1 MIGRRLRIDGLA
13 RAGAALIAL
22 SPVAA
27 MAAEQPRV
35 ASINLCTDQL
45 LLTLADP
52 AQIVGLSPYARDAR
66 MSWRAKEAGQFPQ
79 LSGLAEDVLENK
91 PDLVAAGSFTK
102 RATREFLKTH
112 GLRVEEFTP
121 ARSIEDIKQ
130 QLRRMGEL
138 VGHPDR
144 ANEQI
149 ARIDA
154 AVARAHA
161 AVAKRPLRV
170 LAVARRGWVPGSDT
184 LTTSLLATVGLGNA
198 ARDLTG
204 RYGNFKYGGFA
215 PLEAILSIHPD
226 ALLISDPGEHAED
239 QGRAL
244 LLHPALERLYP
255 PSRRIV
261 LPERLTTCGG
271 PMVVEA
277 LDHLAAEVER
287 VER

>member
-1 MIGRRLRIDGLA
+1 MIRWRLCSG
-13 RAGAALIAL
+13 GFAALIAL
-22 SPVAA
+22 ALSAVAA
-27 MAAEQPRV
+27 AEPMKI

-52 AQIVGLSPYARDAR
+52 AQIAGLSPYARDPR
-66 MSWRAKEAGQFPQ
+66 MSWQAQAAVRFPQ
-79 LSGLAEDVLENK
+79 LSGLAEDVLETK
-91 PDLVAAGSFTK
+91 PDLVLAGSFTK
-102 RATREFLKTH
+102 RATREFLKAH

-121 ARSIEDIKQ
+121 ARSIEDIKA
-130 QLRRMGEL
+130 QLRRMGDL

-144 ANEQI
+144 ATDQV

-154 AVARAHA
+154 AVARVHA

-170 LAVARRGWVPGSDT
+170 LGVSRRGWVPGSDT
-184 LTTSLLATVGLGNA
+184 LTTSLLQSVGLGNA
-198 ARDLTG
+198 AGELSG
-204 RYGNFKYGGFA
+204 RYGNFRYGGFA
-215 PLEAILSIHPD
+215 PLEAILDVHPD
-226 ALLISDPGEHAED
+226 ALLISDSADHAED

-255 PSRRIV
+255 ASRRIV

-277 LDHLAAEVER
+277 LDRLAAEVARIEP
-287 VER
+287 